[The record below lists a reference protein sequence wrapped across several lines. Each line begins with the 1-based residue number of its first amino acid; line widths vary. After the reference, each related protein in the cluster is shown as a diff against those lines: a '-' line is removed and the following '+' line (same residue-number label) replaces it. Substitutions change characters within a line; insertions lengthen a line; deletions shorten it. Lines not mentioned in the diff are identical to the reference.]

1 MKQKIF
7 LFLFLISTLI
17 GINIKSS
24 AQCGGFDFNATQFGL
39 TATFTPNIPANYL
52 PISYNWD
59 FGDGTTDTSPLAIHT
74 YNTAGVYYVC
84 LTVSMYNPN
93 LVIINCTFCDSI
105 TVGNANQNL
114 CNNVNFTNTV
124 NGLTANFVS
133 NVPAGIYSPTY
144 SWTFGDGS
152 VSTLANPTHTYS
164 QSGTYY
170 VCMSVSGYDIQQ
182 QPITCF
188 YCDSV
193 TVTNAN
199 QNLCNNVSFTKT
211 TNGLTANFVSNV
223 PAGIYSPTYSW
234 TFGDGSISTL
244 ANPTHTYSQSGMY
257 YVCMSVSGYDIQQ
270 QPITCVYCD
279 SVTVLNANQNV
290 CDSLNFTTT
299 INGLTA
305 NFISN
310 IPAGIYSPTYNWT
323 FGDGSNSTLANPSH
337 TYNQTGFYYVCL
349 SVNGYNIQ
357 QQPITCTKC
366 DSVMVMSSSVS
377 SVSNNLKLNVY
388 PNPTK
393 GDVEIELP
401 GKEMFELKL
410 YDVTGK
416 IIFSDQINSN
426 KNLYNLNINH
436 LSRGSYH
443 ILLQSTEGRKY
454 HASLIKQ

>member
-164 QSGTYY
+164 QSGT
-170 VCMSVSGYDIQQ
+170 
-182 QPITCF
+182 
-188 YCDSV
+188 
-193 TVTNAN
+193 
-199 QNLCNNVSFTKT
+199 
-211 TNGLTANFVSNV
+211 
-223 PAGIYSPTYSW
+223 
-234 TFGDGSISTL
+234 
-244 ANPTHTYSQSGMY
+244 Y